1 MSQIPQPTEAE
12 AIAELAVP
20 QNPTDVIRW
29 KQFVL
34 LLLYATLKKL

>member
-12 AIAELAVP
+12 VEAQLAVP
-20 QNPTDVIRW
+20 NNPADVLRW

-34 LLLYATLKKL
+34 VLLNAILNKL